1 MTGSSYFRSRVFLF
15 HAVTTPVCVLSGR
28 YSIIYSCALCKEG
41 ESMPE
46 MLPDDRPLG
55 KWKVMPYDV
64 AYKEQDKH
72 GVGHETQI
80 KWPG

>member
-1 MTGSSYFRSRVFLF
+1 
-15 HAVTTPVCVLSGR
+15 
-28 YSIIYSCALCKEG
+28 
-41 ESMPE
+41 MPE
-46 MLPDDRPLG
+46 MLSDDRPLG
-55 KWKVMPYDV
+55 KRKVMPYDV

>member
-1 MTGSSYFRSRVFLF
+1 
-15 HAVTTPVCVLSGR
+15 
-28 YSIIYSCALCKEG
+28 
-41 ESMPE
+41 MPK
-46 MLPDDRPLG
+46 MLPDDRQLG
-55 KWKVMPYDV
+55 KRKVMPYDV

>member
-1 MTGSSYFRSRVFLF
+1 MIGSSYFRSRFFCSMLLLLLF
-15 HAVTTPVCVLSGR
+15 VSYQAGIVLFTHVH
-28 YSIIYSCALCKEG
+28 YVNG

-46 MLPDDRPLG
+46 MLPDDRQLG
-55 KWKVMPYDV
+55 KRKVMPYDV

>member
-1 MTGSSYFRSRVFLF
+1 
-15 HAVTTPVCVLSGR
+15 
-28 YSIIYSCALCKEG
+28 
-41 ESMPE
+41 MPE

-55 KWKVMPYDV
+55 KRKVMAYDV

-72 GVGHETQI
+72 GIGHETQI

>member
-1 MTGSSYFRSRVFLF
+1 MTGSSYFRSRLF
-15 HAVTTPVCVLSGR
+15 CSMLLLLLFVSYQAGIVLFTHVH
-28 YSIIYSCALCKEG
+28 YVNG

-55 KWKVMPYDV
+55 KRKVMPYDV